1 MNRLNLIFTNDF
13 CLEHKYLK
21 DKYVTKLE
29 NSIIKYN
36 ESLKQGIMYVDDA
49 TYTNCVE
56 LLGMLNSASPLLEN
70 KKSVKFIKALDSEV
84 IEYLEEKTKDTQM
97 LEFYLNPMGL
107 NVKLVYD
114 CGELISATTFGRS
127 FREEDVLDIV
137 KYILTDRND
146 NLSDFGL
153 VTVWGSFVIPN
164 ENLDLVSEFC
174 RVENPYQGVFSIID
188 YIKKRKEEQE
198 NYSSS
203 EDFLEFGDILDFEDM
218 NFEDILY
225 YMATDVDL
233 DDFPFESV
241 EMKYQYLEDWGF
253 ITPEVQSIQKS
264 SYLSMDI
271 EEIGRIAEGNQQDFG
286 YLTDGFRLLVLNDKD
301 VILFK
306 IGLWEITYFESIVKE
321 IEWVDK
327 KGKKLPVLKLE
338 EEIALLKDNVNTD
351 VLRVSEI
358 VLNNVNLLLMLDIE
372 IGKSVRFAYF
382 GEMGILPIT
391 QNNEIILN

>member
-1 MNRLNLIFTNDF
+1 MNLIFTNDF

-174 RVENPYQGVFSIID
+174 RVENPYQGVFSVID

-203 EDFLEFGDILDFEDM
+203 EDFSEFGDILDFEDM

-264 SYLSMDI
+264 SYLSMNI
-271 EEIGRIAEGNQQDFG
+271 EEIGRIAEENQQDFG

-372 IGKSVRFAYF
+372 IGKPVRFAYF

>member
-1 MNRLNLIFTNDF
+1 MNLIFTNDF

-174 RVENPYQGVFSIID
+174 RVENPYQGVFSVID

-203 EDFLEFGDILDFEDM
+203 EDFSEFGDILDFEDM

-271 EEIGRIAEGNQQDFG
+271 EEIGRIAEENQQDFG

-327 KGKKLPVLKLE
+327 KGKKLPILKLE

-372 IGKSVRFAYF
+372 IGKPVRFAYF

>member
-1 MNRLNLIFTNDF
+1 MNLIFTNDF

>member
-1 MNRLNLIFTNDF
+1 MNLIFTNDF

-174 RVENPYQGVFSIID
+174 RVENPYQGVFSVID

-203 EDFLEFGDILDFEDM
+203 EDFSEFGDILDFEDM

-271 EEIGRIAEGNQQDFG
+271 EEIGRIAEENQQDFG

>member
-1 MNRLNLIFTNDF
+1 MNLIFTNDF

-174 RVENPYQGVFSIID
+174 RVENPYQGVFSVID

-203 EDFLEFGDILDFEDM
+203 EDFSEFGDILDFEDM

-271 EEIGRIAEGNQQDFG
+271 EEIGRIAEENQQDFG

-372 IGKSVRFAYF
+372 IGKPVRFAYF

>member
-1 MNRLNLIFTNDF
+1 
-13 CLEHKYLK
+13 
-21 DKYVTKLE
+21 
-29 NSIIKYN
+29 
-36 ESLKQGIMYVDDA
+36 
-49 TYTNCVE
+49 
-56 LLGMLNSASPLLEN
+56 
-70 KKSVKFIKALDSEV
+70 
-84 IEYLEEKTKDTQM
+84 
-97 LEFYLNPMGL
+97 
-107 NVKLVYD
+107 
-114 CGELISATTFGRS
+114 
-127 FREEDVLDIV
+127 
-137 KYILTDRND
+137 
-146 NLSDFGL
+146 
-153 VTVWGSFVIPN
+153 
-164 ENLDLVSEFC
+164 
-174 RVENPYQGVFSIID
+174 
-188 YIKKRKEEQE
+188 
-198 NYSSS
+198 
-203 EDFLEFGDILDFEDM
+203 
-218 NFEDILY
+218 
-225 YMATDVDL
+225 
-233 DDFPFESV
+233 
-241 EMKYQYLEDWGF
+241 MKYQYLEDWGF

-271 EEIGRIAEGNQQDFG
+271 EEIGRIAEENQQDFG

>member
-1 MNRLNLIFTNDF
+1 MF
-13 CLEHKYLK
+13 
-21 DKYVTKLE
+21 
-29 NSIIKYN
+29 
-36 ESLKQGIMYVDDA
+36 
-49 TYTNCVE
+49 
-56 LLGMLNSASPLLEN
+56 
-70 KKSVKFIKALDSEV
+70 
-84 IEYLEEKTKDTQM
+84 
-97 LEFYLNPMGL
+97 EFYLNPMGL

-174 RVENPYQGVFSIID
+174 RVENPYQGVFSVID

-203 EDFLEFGDILDFEDM
+203 EDFSEFGDILDFEDM

-271 EEIGRIAEGNQQDFG
+271 EEIGRIAEENQQDFG

-338 EEIALLKDNVNTD
+338 VEIALLKDNVNTD

>member
-1 MNRLNLIFTNDF
+1 MNLIFTNDF

-174 RVENPYQGVFSIID
+174 RVENPYQGVFSVID

-203 EDFLEFGDILDFEDM
+203 EDFSEFGDILDFEDM

-271 EEIGRIAEGNQQDFG
+271 EEIGRIAEENQQDFG

-306 IGLWEITYFESIVKE
+306 IGLWEITYFEFIVKE

-372 IGKSVRFAYF
+372 IGKPVRFAYF

>member
-1 MNRLNLIFTNDF
+1 MNLIFTNDF

-174 RVENPYQGVFSIID
+174 RVENPYQGVFSVID

-203 EDFLEFGDILDFEDM
+203 EDFSEFGDILDFEDM

-271 EEIGRIAEGNQQDFG
+271 EEIGRIAEENQQDFG

-327 KGKKLPVLKLE
+327 KGKKLPILKLE

>member
-1 MNRLNLIFTNDF
+1 MNLIFTNDF

-49 TYTNCVE
+49 TYTNCIE
-56 LLGMLNSASPLLEN
+56 LLGMLNSTSPLLEN
-70 KKSVKFIKALDSEV
+70 KKSVKFIKALDSEM

-164 ENLDLVSEFC
+164 ENIDLVSEFC
-174 RVENPYQGVFSIID
+174 RVENPYQGVFSVID

-203 EDFLEFGDILDFEDM
+203 EDFSEFGDILDFEDM

-271 EEIGRIAEGNQQDFG
+271 EDIGRIAEENQQDFG

-301 VILFK
+301 IILFK
-306 IGLWEITYFESIVKE
+306 IGLWEITYFESIVKD

-338 EEIALLKDNVNTD
+338 EEIALLENNINND

-372 IGKSVRFAYF
+372 IGKPVRFAYF

>member
-49 TYTNCVE
+49 TYTNCIE
-56 LLGMLNSASPLLEN
+56 LLGMLNSTSPLLEN
-70 KKSVKFIKALDSEV
+70 KKSVKFIKALDSEM

-164 ENLDLVSEFC
+164 ENIDLVSEFC
-174 RVENPYQGVFSIID
+174 RVENPYQGVFSVID

-203 EDFLEFGDILDFEDM
+203 EDFSEFGDILDFEDM

-271 EEIGRIAEGNQQDFG
+271 EDIGRIAEENQQDFG

-301 VILFK
+301 IILFK
-306 IGLWEITYFESIVKE
+306 IGLWEITYFESIVKD

-338 EEIALLKDNVNTD
+338 EEIALLENNINND

-372 IGKSVRFAYF
+372 IGKPVRFAYF

>member
-1 MNRLNLIFTNDF
+1 MNLIFTNDF

-174 RVENPYQGVFSIID
+174 RVENPYQGVFSVID

-203 EDFLEFGDILDFEDM
+203 EDFSEFGDILDFEDM

-233 DDFPFESV
+233 DDFPFETV

-271 EEIGRIAEGNQQDFG
+271 EEIGRIAEENQQDFG

-327 KGKKLPVLKLE
+327 KGKKLPILKLE

-372 IGKSVRFAYF
+372 IGKPVRFAYF

>member
-174 RVENPYQGVFSIID
+174 RVENPYQGVFSVID

-203 EDFLEFGDILDFEDM
+203 EDFSEFGDILDFEDM

-271 EEIGRIAEGNQQDFG
+271 EEIGRIAEENQQDFG

-327 KGKKLPVLKLE
+327 KGKKLPILKLE

-372 IGKSVRFAYF
+372 IGKPVRFAYF

>member
-1 MNRLNLIFTNDF
+1 MNLIFTNDF
-13 CLEHKYLK
+13 CLEQKYLR

-49 TYTNCVE
+49 TYTNCIE
-56 LLGMLNSASPLLEN
+56 LLGMLNSSSPLLEN
-70 KKSVKFIKALDSEV
+70 KKSVKFIKSLDSEV

-107 NVKLVYD
+107 NVKLVYNG
-114 CGELISATTFGRS
+114 GELVSATTFGRS
-127 FREEDVLDIV
+127 FREEDILDIV

-164 ENLDLVSEFC
+164 ENLELVSQFC
-174 RVENPYQGVFSIID
+174 RVENPYQGVFSVID
-188 YIKKRKEEQE
+188 FIKKYKEKQE
-198 NYSSS
+198 NYTCD
-203 EDFLEFGDILDFEDM
+203 EDFSEYGNIEDFDDI
-218 NFEDILY
+218 NFEDIIY

-233 DDFPFESV
+233 DDFPFETV
-241 EMKYQYLEDWGF
+241 ETKYQYLEDWGF

-271 EEIGRIAEGNQQDFG
+271 EEIGRIAEENQEEFG

-301 VILFK
+301 IILFK
-306 IGLWEITYFESIVKE
+306 IGLWEINYFESVVKD
-321 IEWVDK
+321 INWVDR
-327 KGKKLPVLKLE
+327 KGKKLPTLILE
-338 EEIALLKDNVNTD
+338 EEVVLLENNINND

-372 IGKSVRFAYF
+372 IGKPVRFAYF

>member
-174 RVENPYQGVFSIID
+174 RVENPYQGVFSVID

-203 EDFLEFGDILDFEDM
+203 EDFSEFGDIFDFEDM

-271 EEIGRIAEGNQQDFG
+271 EEIGRIAEENQQDFG

-372 IGKSVRFAYF
+372 IGKPVRFAYF

>member
-1 MNRLNLIFTNDF
+1 MNLIFTNDF

-174 RVENPYQGVFSIID
+174 RVENPYQGVFSVID

-203 EDFLEFGDILDFEDM
+203 EDFSEFGDIFDFEDM

-271 EEIGRIAEGNQQDFG
+271 EEIGRIAEENQQDFG

-372 IGKSVRFAYF
+372 IGKPVRFAYF

>member
-1 MNRLNLIFTNDF
+1 M
-13 CLEHKYLK
+13 
-21 DKYVTKLE
+21 TKLE

-174 RVENPYQGVFSIID
+174 RVENPYQGVFSVID

-203 EDFLEFGDILDFEDM
+203 EDFSEFGDILDFEDM

-271 EEIGRIAEGNQQDFG
+271 EEIGRIAEENQQDFG

-327 KGKKLPVLKLE
+327 KGKKLPILKLE

>member
-1 MNRLNLIFTNDF
+1 
-13 CLEHKYLK
+13 
-21 DKYVTKLE
+21 
-29 NSIIKYN
+29 
-36 ESLKQGIMYVDDA
+36 
-49 TYTNCVE
+49 
-56 LLGMLNSASPLLEN
+56 
-70 KKSVKFIKALDSEV
+70 
-84 IEYLEEKTKDTQM
+84 M

-174 RVENPYQGVFSIID
+174 RVENPYQGVFSVID

-203 EDFLEFGDILDFEDM
+203 EDFSEFGDILDFEDM

-271 EEIGRIAEGNQQDFG
+271 EEIGRIAEENQQDFG

>member
-1 MNRLNLIFTNDF
+1 
-13 CLEHKYLK
+13 
-21 DKYVTKLE
+21 
-29 NSIIKYN
+29 
-36 ESLKQGIMYVDDA
+36 
-49 TYTNCVE
+49 
-56 LLGMLNSASPLLEN
+56 MLNSTSPLLEN

-174 RVENPYQGVFSIID
+174 RVENPYQGVFSVID

-203 EDFLEFGDILDFEDM
+203 EDFSEFGDILDFEDM

-271 EEIGRIAEGNQQDFG
+271 EEIGRIAEENQQDFG

-372 IGKSVRFAYF
+372 IGKPVRFAYF

>member
-1 MNRLNLIFTNDF
+1 MNLIFTNDF
-13 CLEHKYLK
+13 CLEQKYLR

-49 TYTNCVE
+49 TYTNCIE
-56 LLGMLNSASPLLEN
+56 LLGMLNSSSPLLEN
-70 KKSVKFIKALDSEV
+70 KKSVKFIKSLDSEV

-107 NVKLVYD
+107 NVKLVYNG
-114 CGELISATTFGRS
+114 GELVSATTFGRS
-127 FREEDVLDIV
+127 FREEDISDIV

-164 ENLDLVSEFC
+164 ENLELVSQFC
-174 RVENPYQGVFSIID
+174 RVENPYQGVFSVID
-188 YIKKRKEEQE
+188 FIKKYKEKQE
-198 NYSSS
+198 NYTCD
-203 EDFLEFGDILDFEDM
+203 EDFSEYGNIEDFDDI
-218 NFEDILY
+218 NFEDIIY

-233 DDFPFESV
+233 DDFPFETV
-241 EMKYQYLEDWGF
+241 ETKYQYLEDWGF

-271 EEIGRIAEGNQQDFG
+271 EEIGRIAEENQEEFG

-306 IGLWEITYFESIVKE
+306 IGLWEINYFESVVKD
-321 IEWVDK
+321 INWVDR
-327 KGKKLPVLKLE
+327 KGKKLPTLILE
-338 EEIALLKDNVNTD
+338 EEVVLLENNINND

-372 IGKSVRFAYF
+372 IGKPVRFAYF